1 MANLLLFHIGKCECE
16 IFLMGIGKGVLM
28 IMKIVMIKPFFFP
41 SLSVQENKFAL
52 KHPPTRRNE
61 MHKYF
66 LNNGLNGRRTPVPRH
81 QSNSI
86 LRGDKFTVAI
96 DTKKRT

>member
-16 IFLMGIGKGVLM
+16 IFLMGIDKNSDDNENSNDQTS
-28 IMKIVMIKPFFFP
+28 FFP

>member
-16 IFLMGIGKGVLM
+16 IFLMGIGKNSDDNENSNDQVS
-28 IMKIVMIKPFFFP
+28 FFP

-81 QSNSI
+81 QSNAI

>member
-16 IFLMGIGKGVLM
+16 IFLMGIGKNSDDNENSNDQAT
-28 IMKIVMIKPFFFP
+28 FFP
-41 SLSVQENKFAL
+41 SLPVQENKFAL